1 MPARATASRS
11 STRSHL
17 SEGELAAWRSYI
29 STTRALTAALDL
41 DLGEFGISLAD
52 YELLDG
58 LAKAPQARMRMSDL
72 AEIALV
78 SRSRLSHRM
87 KVLEDQGWVERAR
100 CSEDKRGLFA
110 VLTPK
115 GKKLVTKIAPHYA
128 QSIKERM
135 LESLSGSEL
144 ATLEK
149 IFSKVRSGISTEQ
162 LALCEKSST
171 QK

>member
-1 MPARATASRS
+1 MPARAIT
-11 STRSHL
+11 TRSNALSHL
-17 SEGELAAWRSYI
+17 TKGELGAWRSYI
-29 STTRALTAALDL
+29 STTRALTTALDL

-58 LAKAPQARMRMSDL
+58 LAKAPESRMRMSEL

-87 KVLEDQGWVERAR
+87 KVLEDEGWVARAR

-128 QSIKERM
+128 RSIKERM
-135 LESLSGSEL
+135 MESLSAREL

-149 IFSKVRSGISTEQ
+149 IFSKVRSGISNEQ
-162 LALCEKSST
+162 LSLCDK
-171 QK
+171 

>member
-1 MPARATASRS
+1 MPARRALSR
-11 STRSHL
+11 TPARSRL
-17 SEGELAAWRSYI
+17 SEGELEAWRSYI
-29 STTRALTAALDL
+29 STTRALTTALDL

-58 LAKAPQARMRMSDL
+58 LAKAPESRMRMSEL

-87 KVLEDQGWVERAR
+87 KVLEDEGWVARAR

-128 QSIKERM
+128 RSIKERM
-135 LESLSGSEL
+135 MESLSASEL

-149 IFSKVRSGISTEQ
+149 IFSKVRSGISNEQ
-162 LALCEKSST
+162 LSLCDK
-171 QK
+171 

>member
-1 MPARATASRS
+1 MSIRPKS
-11 STRSHL
+11 RSHL
-17 SEGELAAWRSYI
+17 TKGELEAWRSYI
-29 STTRALTAALDL
+29 STTRAVTAALDL

-58 LAKAPQARMRMSDL
+58 LANAPESRMRMSEL

-87 KVLEDQGWVERAR
+87 KVLEDEGWVARAR

-128 QSIKERM
+128 RSIKERM
-135 LESLSGSEL
+135 LESLSASEL

-149 IFSKVRSGISTEQ
+149 IFSKVRSGISNDQ
-162 LALCEKSST
+162 LSLCDK
-171 QK
+171 

>member
-1 MPARATASRS
+1 MSPQARTSRS
-11 STRSHL
+11 SL
-17 SEGELAAWRSYI
+17 SAGELSAWRSYI

-58 LAKAPQARMRMSDL
+58 LAKAPSGRMRMSEL
-72 AEIALV
+72 AGIALV

-87 KVLEDQGWVERAR
+87 KVLEDAGWVERAR

-110 VLTPK
+110 VLTTK
-115 GKKLVTKIAPHYA
+115 GKKLVAKIAPHYSR
-128 QSIKERM
+128 SIKERM
-135 LESLSGSEL
+135 IESLSTQEL

-149 IFSKVRSGISTEQ
+149 IFAKVRSGISDDQ
-162 LALCEKSST
+162 LSLCDKS
-171 QK
+171 K

>member
-1 MPARATASRS
+1 MSPQARSSRS
-11 STRSHL
+11 SL
-17 SEGELAAWRSYI
+17 SAGELSAWRSYI

-58 LAKAPQARMRMSDL
+58 LAKAPSGRMRMSEL
-72 AEIALV
+72 AGIALV

-87 KVLEDQGWVERAR
+87 KVLEDAGWVERAR

-110 VLTPK
+110 VLTTK
-115 GKKLVTKIAPHYA
+115 GKKLVAKIAPHYSR
-128 QSIKERM
+128 SIKERM
-135 LESLSGSEL
+135 IESLSTQEL

-149 IFSKVRSGISTEQ
+149 IFAKVRSGISDNQ
-162 LALCEKSST
+162 LSLCDESK
-171 QK
+171 

>member
-1 MPARATASRS
+1 MSQQARTSRS
-11 STRSHL
+11 SL
-17 SEGELAAWRSYI
+17 SEGELSAWRSYI

-58 LAKAPQARMRMSDL
+58 LAKAPSGRMRMSEL
-72 AEIALV
+72 AGIALV

-87 KVLEDQGWVERAR
+87 KVLEDAGWVERAR

-110 VLTPK
+110 VLTTK
-115 GKKLVTKIAPHYA
+115 GKKLVAKIAPHYSR
-128 QSIKERM
+128 SIKERM
-135 LESLSGSEL
+135 IESLSTQEL

-149 IFSKVRSGISTEQ
+149 IFAKVRSGISDDQ
-162 LALCEKSST
+162 LSLCDKS
-171 QK
+171 K

>member
-1 MPARATASRS
+1 MSPQARTSRS
-11 STRSHL
+11 SL
-17 SEGELAAWRSYI
+17 SAGELSAWRSYI

-58 LAKAPQARMRMSDL
+58 LAKAPSCRMRMSEL
-72 AEIALV
+72 AGIALV

-87 KVLEDQGWVERAR
+87 KVLEDAGWVERAR

-110 VLTPK
+110 VLTSK
-115 GKKLVTKIAPHYA
+115 GKKLVAKIAPHYTR
-128 QSIKERM
+128 SIKERM
-135 LESLSGSEL
+135 IESLSAQEL

-149 IFSKVRSGISTEQ
+149 IFAKVRSGISDNQ
-162 LALCEKSST
+162 LSLCDESK
-171 QK
+171 

>member
-1 MPARATASRS
+1 MSIRPKS
-11 STRSHL
+11 RSHL
-17 SEGELAAWRSYI
+17 TKGELEAWRSYI
-29 STTRALTAALDL
+29 STTRAVTAALDL

-58 LAKAPQARMRMSDL
+58 LANAPESRMRMSEL

-87 KVLEDQGWVERAR
+87 KVLEDEGWVARAR

-128 QSIKERM
+128 RSIKERM
-135 LESLSGSEL
+135 LESLSASEL

-149 IFSKVRSGISTEQ
+149 IFSKVRSGISNNQ
-162 LALCEKSST
+162 LSLCDK
-171 QK
+171 

>member
-1 MPARATASRS
+1 MSPQARTSRS
-11 STRSHL
+11 SL
-17 SEGELAAWRSYI
+17 SAGELSAWRSYI

-58 LAKAPQARMRMSDL
+58 LAKAPSGRMRMSEL
-72 AEIALV
+72 AGIALV

-87 KVLEDQGWVERAR
+87 KVLEDAGWVERAR

-110 VLTPK
+110 VLTSK
-115 GKKLVTKIAPHYA
+115 GKKLVAKIAPHYTR
-128 QSIKERM
+128 SIKERM
-135 LESLSGSEL
+135 IESLSTQEL

-149 IFSKVRSGISTEQ
+149 IFAKVRSGISDNQ
-162 LALCEKSST
+162 LSLCDESK
-171 QK
+171 

>member
-1 MPARATASRS
+1 MASSLRRSAR
-11 STRSHL
+11 L
-17 SEGELAAWRSYI
+17 SPPELGAWRSYI
-29 STTRALTAALDL
+29 STTRALTTALDL

-52 YELLDG
+52 FELLEG
-58 LAKAPQARMRMSDL
+58 LANAPQSRMRMSEL

-87 KVLEDQGWVERAR
+87 KVLEDQGWVARAK

-115 GKKLVTKIAPHYA
+115 GKKLVTKIAPHYSE
-128 QSIKERM
+128 SIRVRM
-135 LESLSGSEL
+135 LESLSTSEL

-149 IFSKVRSGISTEQ
+149 IFSKVRSGISTDQ
-162 LALCEKSST
+162 LSLCDNEK
-171 QK
+171 

>member
-1 MPARATASRS
+1 MPARAIT
-11 STRSHL
+11 TRSASLARL
-17 SEGELAAWRSYI
+17 SKGELEAWRSYI
-29 STTRALTAALDL
+29 STTRALTTALDL

-58 LAKAPQARMRMSDL
+58 LAKAPESRMRMSEL

-87 KVLEDQGWVERAR
+87 KVLEDEGWVARAR

-115 GKKLVTKIAPHYA
+115 GKKLVTKIAPHYSR
-128 QSIKERM
+128 SIKERM
-135 LESLSGSEL
+135 MEILSASEL
-144 ATLEK
+144 AALEK
-149 IFSKVRSGISTEQ
+149 IFSKVRSGISNDQ
-162 LALCEKSST
+162 LSLCDK
-171 QK
+171 

>member
-1 MPARATASRS
+1 MSPQARSSRS
-11 STRSHL
+11 SL
-17 SEGELAAWRSYI
+17 SAGELSAWRSYI

-58 LAKAPQARMRMSDL
+58 LAKAPSGRMRMSEL
-72 AEIALV
+72 AGIALV

-87 KVLEDQGWVERAR
+87 KVLEDAGWVERAR

-110 VLTPK
+110 VLTSK
-115 GKKLVTKIAPHYA
+115 GKKLVAKIAPHYTR
-128 QSIKERM
+128 SIKERM
-135 LESLSGSEL
+135 IESLSTQEL

-149 IFSKVRSGISTEQ
+149 IFAKVRSGISDNQ
-162 LALCEKSST
+162 LSLCDESK
-171 QK
+171 

>member
-1 MPARATASRS
+1 MSPQARTSRS
-11 STRSHL
+11 SL
-17 SEGELAAWRSYI
+17 SAGELSAWRSYI

-58 LAKAPQARMRMSDL
+58 LAKAPSGRMRMSEL
-72 AEIALV
+72 AGIALV

-87 KVLEDQGWVERAR
+87 KVLEDAGWVERAR

-110 VLTPK
+110 VLTTK
-115 GKKLVTKIAPHYA
+115 GKKIVAKIAPHYSR
-128 QSIKERM
+128 SIKERM
-135 LESLSGSEL
+135 IESLSTHEL

-149 IFSKVRSGISTEQ
+149 IFAKVRLGISDDQ
-162 LALCEKSST
+162 LSLCDESK
-171 QK
+171 